1 MIEAE
6 GEVCVCE
13 IYGLARLREHSQ
25 YFMIYGTIEEPSSPH
40 THVHR
45 TRTQHNTQL
54 CSFNYDNVL
63 GINLTFPPQE
73 LNVDQTIYWSHICQV
88 CVST

>member
-45 TRTQHNTQL
+45 TRTQHNMQL
-54 CSFNYDNVL
+54 CSFNYDRCPRNQSHL
-63 GINLTFPPQE
+63 SLTR
-73 LNVDQTIYWSHICQV
+73 VKC
-88 CVST
+88 